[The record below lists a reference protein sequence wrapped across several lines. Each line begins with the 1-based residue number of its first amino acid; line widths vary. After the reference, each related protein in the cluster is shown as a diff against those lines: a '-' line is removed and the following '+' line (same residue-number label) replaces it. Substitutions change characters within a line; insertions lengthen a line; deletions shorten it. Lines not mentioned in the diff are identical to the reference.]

1 MMSPGQKT
9 QDGKA
14 EIEYS
19 HAFSG
24 TGFEPRFSKTYT
36 QNVIINGV
44 PTKKTVTKASFC
56 IPILSSILG
65 ILMPRKSYKLIPMA
79 ALKDL
84 VIELQLNPYAF
95 FSSGYPATNDPTM
108 SLDMVQPYRRD
119 GWQVSKCEIV
129 CELVEFEDSVTQAVM
144 SSLQSGIIFHS
155 CGWSKGPTFS
165 YQAFESPQGSL

>member
-1 MMSPGQKT
+1 MSPGVINNGQS
-9 QDGKA
+9 

-24 TGFEPRFSKTYT
+24 TGYEPRFSKTYT

-44 PTKKTVTKASFC
+44 PTKKVVTKASFC

-95 FSSGYPATNDPTM
+95 FSSGFPAAVDPTAT
-108 SLDMVQPYRRD
+108 LD
-119 GWQVSKCEIV
+119 IV
-129 CELVEFEDSVTQAVM
+129 
-144 SSLQSGIIFHS
+144 
-155 CGWSKGPTFS
+155 
-165 YQAFESPQGSL
+165 